1 MKPQVYFRLAL
12 LFPYI
17 FWCICALITFALP
30 SQEMPD
36 TWNIIL
42 MPIMFY
48 TIGII
53 LWLVPYT
60 ILAVGMWIWSRS
72 KSTATLYKAAL
83 LTPILL
89 TVFMFLET
97 VLISLPADSVME
109 FAENAILA
117 IVLMGGFSLVFGYM
131 CVGIALGIFKFLQTK
146 NIIADEMSAP
156 VFGNQSPTLV

>member
-1 MKPQVYFRLAL
+1 
-12 LFPYI
+12 
-17 FWCICALITFALP
+17 
-30 SQEMPD
+30 
-36 TWNIIL
+36 
-42 MPIMFY
+42 MFY

-60 ILAVGMWIWSRS
+60 VLAVGMWIWSRS

-146 NIIADEMSAP
+146 NIIADEMSAS
-156 VFGNQSPTLV
+156 VFGNQSPTLA

>member
-1 MKPQVYFRLAL
+1 
-12 LFPYI
+12 
-17 FWCICALITFALP
+17 
-30 SQEMPD
+30 MPD
-36 TWNIIL
+36 AWNIIL

-60 ILAVGMWIWSRS
+60 VLAVGMWIWSRS

-146 NIIADEMSAP
+146 NIIADEMSAS
-156 VFGNQSPTLV
+156 VFGNQSPTLA